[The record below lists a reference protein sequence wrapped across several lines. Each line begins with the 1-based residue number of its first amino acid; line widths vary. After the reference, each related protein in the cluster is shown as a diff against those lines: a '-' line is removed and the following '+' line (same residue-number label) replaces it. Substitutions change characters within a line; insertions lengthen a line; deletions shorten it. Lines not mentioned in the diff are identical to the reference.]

1 MENHAYTTLKNELF
15 LLAIRKN
22 IQQGKAHPNVI
33 LKMEK
38 KITDLEKAILLI
50 KNHGK

>member
-1 MENHAYTTLKNELF
+1 MENYAYTTLKNELD
-15 LLAIRKN
+15 LLNARKN
-22 IQQGKAHPNVI
+22 VQQGKAHPDVI

-38 KITDLEKAILLI
+38 QITDLENAILLI